1 MRINPSR
8 PFPVWSV
15 AVGAALAALAV
26 WVLAVPLGGVK
37 LAAGEPPVTV
47 GPLSVAVVAVLATL
61 AGWAVRAL
69 LVRRVPA
76 NRTVVWWRATCL
88 VTLGISLVG
97 PLEAASLPALGALV
111 AMHVSV
117 GAAVLV
123 GLDPRRVARGAVAV
137 GSSASQRPRR

>member
-1 MRINPSR
+1 MHPTR

-15 AVGAALAALAV
+15 AVGAALAAMAV
-26 WVLAVPLGGVK
+26 WVLTVPLGGVE
-37 LAAGEPPVTV
+37 LVAGTPPVTV
-47 GPLSVAVVAVLATL
+47 GPVSVVVVAVLATL

-76 NRTVVWWRATCL
+76 NRTVAWWRATCL

-97 PLEAASLPALGALV
+97 PLGAASLPALGALV

-137 GSSASQRPRR
+137 GSSSAQRTRTGR